1 MCLYT
6 LTGTWLTHPVVL
18 RAHSLDNGALFHGQP
33 YPVLA
38 LGPIALPVGVRVAV
52 CQAGH
57 IELLLGRVERW
68 MGQGAQE
75 RKHSGAELEIH
86 LVRVEVSRDSYRT
99 SKTGGWTE
107 SGLWGFRF
115 GCGLEVRVP
124 NLAGCYYILLGV
136 GGVPAPTV

>member
-1 MCLYT
+1 M
-6 LTGTWLTHPVVL
+6 L
-18 RAHSLDNGALFHGQP
+18 RAHSLDNGALLHGQP

-38 LGPIALPVGVRVAV
+38 LGPIALPVGVCVAV

-75 RKHSGAELEIH
+75 RKHSGTELEVH
-86 LVRVEVSRDSYRT
+86 QVRVEAWRDSNRI
-99 SKTGGWTE
+99 SKMGGWTE
-107 SGLWGFRF
+107 SGLWGLRF